1 MSPPP
6 FIVLNRCRFEA
17 PFLPE
22 TFPEYTGHYPLFRAN
37 EAILRA
43 RETRH
48 EDITSTATTAA
59 TATARGGEGGGA
71 DRKHNAENSGRLSKS
86 EDGSSE
92 PVPTLSTRPPC
103 GEGKKTTKVEPSKP
117 KQAKIISD
125 TAAASAVGSLNLR
138 ICVTTSTSIPPPS
151 RVARI
156 ARGSETA
163 NSAAAIGDE
172 DTPDVKRRSK
182 KNAVIRRVRL
192 RVRWVSLARLLHRE
206 IPSGSSFSGGAE
218 LNTPVVEDT
227 TTTTTTTAAA
237 TKQTKKKKTKSA
249 QNGPESHRRGVG
261 VGGRSSHD
269 RGPDREKDKSA
280 ATGASPTTTLKNRSG
295 VSQDRGPDRDNR
307 STAGE
312 STTSRKRSSSSSSSD
327 TANVDDHSPVRRRL
341 LPLLPTRSRAMG
353 VVSCRV
359 TWCGVPVDSFEICPR
374 TGLPLTPGECLLSL
388 PRGTLWRNCWLVLE
402 MVISTEGNF
411 TRHHPATI
419 MRQAQDRLDDAR
431 STRVQSDACEKA
443 RDLGARRESGGA
455 SVVSTGESGDGRR
468 QRHLGMVVVGW
479 QVRRAMIDCLSWS
492 QRNDFLGGGSEACWR
507 GSNQRCGRVVYP
519 HFHGKGCTPILPVG
533 VHPHFHDRLYTP
545 FLPVV
550 GVPPPHFPVEGIPL
564 FSR

>member
-22 TFPEYTGHYPLFRAN
+22 TFPEYTGHYSLFRAN

-48 EDITSTATTAA
+48 EDITTTATTAA

-163 NSAAAIGDE
+163 DSAAAIGDE

-312 STTSRKRSSSSSSSD
+312 STTSRKRSSSSSSD
-327 TANVDDHSPVRRRL
+327 TASVNDHSPVRRRL

-492 QRNDFLGGGSEACWR
+492 QRNDFLGGGARPAGVEATNVAVGLCTPTFTVR
-507 GSNQRCGRVVYP
+507 GVPQFYRW
-519 HFHGKGCTPILPVG
+519 GCTPIFTIDYI
-533 VHPHFHDRLYTP
+533 PHFYR
-545 FLPVV
+545 
-550 GVPPPHFPVEGIPL
+550 
-564 FSR
+564 